1 MLKTNKSANQCTLGT
16 LIDRYIQD
24 REHILSPT
32 TIQGYKQIHKNNFQ
46 LLMDVTVE
54 KIDNTLL
61 QRAINQEAMNT
72 APKLYQMLM
81 A

>member
-1 MLKTNKSANQCTLGT
+1 
-16 LIDRYIQD
+16 
-24 REHILSPT
+24 
-32 TIQGYKQIHKNNFQ
+32 
-46 LLMDVTVE
+46 MDVAVE